1 MFKRQRSSKWTV
13 PRMLPPEFSV
23 SANGI
28 RVPEELDYLKIIVI
42 R

>member
-1 MFKRQRSSKWTV
+1 
-13 PRMLPPEFSV
+13 MLPPEFSV

-28 RVPEELDYLKIIVI
+28 RVPEELDYLKIVVI